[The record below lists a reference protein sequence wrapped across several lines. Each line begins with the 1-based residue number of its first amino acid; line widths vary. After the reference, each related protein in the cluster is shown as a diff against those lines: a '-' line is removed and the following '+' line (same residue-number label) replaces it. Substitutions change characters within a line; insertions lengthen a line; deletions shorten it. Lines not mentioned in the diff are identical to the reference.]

1 MMVVPVLILLTV
13 CLGREIEGF
22 HTCQG
27 IEQLVSFQEEG
38 TAALPCLF
46 HPFEKDIDQLVRV
59 SWQKEHEG
67 DDLVVH
73 FQNGKDA
80 GDKQN
85 PIFRG
90 RTKMSKNW
98 YSKGNATLKLGH
110 LNMADGGRYTCWVT
124 VFPIVPGPQSRCCV
138 VKLNVFGKPVIAT
151 QGGGDPSPPAWERGL
166 ALGLFLFII
175 LLLIFLPFC
184 LFYKRY
190 SNTRITNHRPTLIIL
205 PWRRLQPSW
214 WESDPYN
221 YCVSG
226 SDAPKTRL

>member
-151 QGGGDPSPPAWERGL
+151 QGGGHSSL
-166 ALGLFLFII
+166 AQKMLLGIYLLIIVLPTILFL
-175 LLLIFLPFC
+175 LLSKCYCTLQNEDRVKLLP
-184 LFYKRY
+184 LGNR
-190 SNTRITNHRPTLIIL
+190 TRM
-205 PWRRLQPSW
+205 
-214 WESDPYN
+214 
-221 YCVSG
+221 VV
-226 SDAPKTRL
+226 